1 VKNAAVAAKKFTAL
15 LKKIGR
21 VDPPP
26 PAWRLGSADE
36 GAAPEGDATAAHDP
50 IATLVMS
57 FLMWESTTDRAQ
69 TAYQH
74 IRNSVVDF
82 NELRVCMPHE
92 TVEII
97 GQRYPLA
104 LNRAQRLRAAMR
116 NIYLREHAMNL
127 DKHASG
133 GKRDLRKYIESLE
146 GMVPYVAN
154 RTLLLCF
161 ETHVLPVDEQL
172 RTALIEAEVAD
183 ASVEVPELATWLAMH
198 VKAPEILNVHA
209 ALQKWMD
216 SKAVAAERRS
226 QRKPARGKAARR

>member
-1 VKNAAVAAKKFTAL
+1 MKNAAVAAKKFTAL
-15 LKKIGR
+15 LKKIGKA
-21 VDPPP
+21 DEPPLAIP
-26 PAWRLGSADE
+26 PGMHASESAD
-36 GAAPEGDATAAHDP
+36 GTPGRHDP
-50 IATLVMS
+50 VATLVMS
-57 FLMWESTTDRAQ
+57 FLMWESTTDRAM
-69 TAYQH
+69 TAYQR
-74 IRNSVVDF
+74 ILDGVVDF

-116 NIYLREHAMNL
+116 NIYLREHAMSL
-127 DKHASG
+127 EKQAAG

-183 ASVEVPELATWLAMH
+183 ASVEVPELATWLAVH
-198 VKAPEILNVHA
+198 VKAPEIAGVHA
-209 ALQKWMD
+209 ALPAWLD
-216 SKAVAAERRS
+216 ARVGARARRASRKA
-226 QRKPARGKAARR
+226 ARGKAVRK